1 VALQAHLSHLRATQT
16 GLPAITEEV
25 AIRDAFRA
33 FRTVFARH
41 QRTVFQHERKQWF
54 QNADERLRDVIF
66 CYILLVQGLKLF
78 SALTS
83 PRLRHMP

>member
-1 VALQAHLSHLRATQT
+1 MWRYRLIFLISAPQT

-41 QRTVFQHERKQWF
+41 QRTVFQHERKKWF
-54 QNADERLRDVIF
+54 QNADERL
-66 CYILLVQGLKLF
+66 
-78 SALTS
+78 
-83 PRLRHMP
+83 